1 MTALLRSTPDDG
13 LWRALLQRALPM
25 PPPDLAVPAPPPTAA
40 AAVPPFAQVY
50 ADHAS
55 FAWRSLRRLGV
66 READVEDVT
75 QEAFVV
81 VHRKLPEFDG
91 RSSVKTWIFG
101 ICLRVASDHRRRAHV
116 RREESVE
123 EVPDGVAQPEQGVAL
138 ERRQARAV
146 LDQILETLDEDKR
159 TAFVLFE
166 LEQWPMAEVAEAM
179 GCPLQT
185 AYARLYAAR
194 KLVQQAA
201 EARRK
206 EWQG

>member
-1 MTALLRSTPDDG
+1 MSSLLPHTKDDA
-13 LWRALLQRALPM
+13 LWRALLQLASPM
-25 PPPDLAVPAPPPTAA
+25 PPELAVSAAKTAGAA
-40 AAVPPFAQVY
+40 APPFAQLY
-50 ADHAS
+50 ADHAA
-55 FAWRSLRRLGV
+55 FAWRTLRRLGV

-91 RSSVKTWIFG
+91 RSSVKTWLFG
-101 ICLRVASDHRRRAHV
+101 ICLKVASDYRRRAHV
-116 RREESVE
+116 RREESVDA
-123 EVPDGVAQPEQGVAL
+123 VPDRPTEPEQGLAL
-138 ERRQARAV
+138 EQRQARKV
-146 LDQILETLDEDKR
+146 LDQILETLDDDKR

-194 KLVQQAA
+194 KLVEQAA

-206 EWQG
+206 EWQV